1 MRLMFSTMLHP
12 SNCFSDIKEKRKGS
26 ISLCVITV
34 ILYYLTTIL
43 QTLKGGFLFS
53 VYDHASFNSIWV
65 LVRSVGL
72 VVLWIVADW
81 MVCTLLGGK
90 GKFREIIIITC
101 YSLWPLIIEKILR
114 LVFTNVLL
122 PTEASFLNIL
132 DTIAIIYFIILMVI
146 GLLKIHDFS
155 MSRLIGTSALAI
167 VGIAAII
174 FLIIMIV
181 ILVQQ
186 FWGFICTLVSELL
199 TI

>member
-1 MRLMFSTMLHP
+1 
-12 SNCFSDIKEKRKGS
+12 
-26 ISLCVITV
+26 
-34 ILYYLTTIL
+34 
-43 QTLKGGFLFS
+43 
-53 VYDHASFNSIWV
+53 

-186 FWGFICTLVSELL
+186 FWGFICTLVSEVL